1 MAKSGIWQWAISTMN
16 ALLWRIPDEAMSSG
30 SSLHGKEVVVTEENI
45 KRYTAAELREM
56 HARGDFHDSRDAPEG
71 PDLPD
76 SFWENAVWVEPKG
89 PTSVHLKLDPE
100 VFDFFKR
107 QGKGH
112 ITRMQD
118 VLKAYVKAHQG
129 R

>member
-1 MAKSGIWQWAISTMN
+1 M
-16 ALLWRIPDEAMSSG
+16 
-30 SSLHGKEVVVTEENI
+30 TEENI
-45 KRYTAAELREM
+45 KRVSLAELRRMKDAGEI
-56 HARGDFHDSRDAPEG
+56 HHNPNAPEG
-71 PDLPD
+71 PELGDQ
-76 SFWENAVWVEPKG
+76 FWAKAVLGEPQS

-100 VFDFFKR
+100 VFDYFKG

>member
-1 MAKSGIWQWAISTMN
+1 M
-16 ALLWRIPDEAMSSG
+16 
-30 SSLHGKEVVVTEENI
+30 TEENI
-45 KRYTAAELREM
+45 KRYTLADLQRM
-56 HARGDFHDSRDAPEG
+56 RDSGDFHDSKNAPEG
-71 PDLPD
+71 PELGDE
-76 SFWENAVWVEPKG
+76 FWANAVWVEPKG

-100 VFDFFKR
+100 VFDYFKG

-118 VLKAYVKAHQG
+118 VLKAYVKAHQS

>member
-1 MAKSGIWQWAISTMN
+1 MTEQNIRRAT
-16 ALLWRIPDEAMSSG
+16 LDEIRGM
-30 SSLHGKEVVVTEENI
+30 KE
-45 KRYTAAELREM
+45 RGELYES
-56 HARGDFHDSRDAPEG
+56 DNAPEG
-71 PDLPD
+71 PELGDE
-76 SFWENAVWVEPKG
+76 FWKNAVWVEPKG
-89 PTSVHLKLDPE
+89 TTSVHLKLDPE
-100 VFDFFKR
+100 VFAFFKG

>member
-1 MAKSGIWQWAISTMN
+1 M
-16 ALLWRIPDEAMSSG
+16 
-30 SSLHGKEVVVTEENI
+30 TEENI
-45 KRYTAAELREM
+45 KRVSLAELRRM
-56 HARGDFHDSRDAPEG
+56 KDRGEIYHNPDAPEG
-71 PDLPD
+71 TELGPE
-76 SFWENAVWVEPKG
+76 FWANAVLVEPQS

-100 VFDFFKR
+100 VFDYFKG

-118 VLKAYVKAHQG
+118 VLKAYVKAHQQ

>member
-1 MAKSGIWQWAISTMN
+1 MN
-16 ALLWRIPDEAMSSG
+16 
-30 SSLHGKEVVVTEENI
+30 EENI
-45 KRYTAAELREM
+45 KRYTLADLRRMKDAGEIY
-56 HARGDFHDSRDAPEG
+56 HNPNAPEG
-71 PDLPD
+71 PDLGD
-76 SFWENAVWVEPKG
+76 EFWKNAVWVEPKG
-89 PTSVHLKLDPE
+89 TTSVHLKLDPE
-100 VFDFFKR
+100 VFDYFKA

>member
-1 MAKSGIWQWAISTMN
+1 M
-16 ALLWRIPDEAMSSG
+16 
-30 SSLHGKEVVVTEENI
+30 TEENW
-45 KRYTAAELREM
+45 KRVSLAELRRMKDAGEI
-56 HARGDFHDSRDAPEG
+56 HHNPNAPEG
-71 PDLPD
+71 PELGDD
-76 SFWENAVWVEPKG
+76 FWKNAVWVEPRG
-89 PTSVHLKLDPE
+89 TTSVHLKLDPE
-100 VFDFFKR
+100 VFNYFKS

>member
-1 MAKSGIWQWAISTMN
+1 M
-16 ALLWRIPDEAMSSG
+16 P
-30 SSLHGKEVVVTEENI
+30 EENI
-45 KRYTAAELREM
+45 KRATLDEIRGMRDRGEL
-56 HARGDFHDSRDAPEG
+56 HDSSNAPEG
-71 PDLPD
+71 PELDD
-76 SFWENAVWVEPKG
+76 EFWANAVLVPPMG
-89 PTSVHLKLDPE
+89 RTSVHLKLEDE
-100 VFDFFKR
+100 VFDYFKA

>member
-1 MAKSGIWQWAISTMN
+1 M
-16 ALLWRIPDEAMSSG
+16 
-30 SSLHGKEVVVTEENI
+30 TEENW
-45 KRYTAAELREM
+45 KRVSLAELRRMKDAGEI
-56 HARGDFHDSRDAPEG
+56 HQNLDAPKG
-71 PDLPD
+71 PELGDE
-76 SFWENAVWVEPKG
+76 FWANAVLVEPQS

-100 VFDFFKR
+100 VFNYFKG

-118 VLKAYVKAHQG
+118 VLKAYVKVHQG